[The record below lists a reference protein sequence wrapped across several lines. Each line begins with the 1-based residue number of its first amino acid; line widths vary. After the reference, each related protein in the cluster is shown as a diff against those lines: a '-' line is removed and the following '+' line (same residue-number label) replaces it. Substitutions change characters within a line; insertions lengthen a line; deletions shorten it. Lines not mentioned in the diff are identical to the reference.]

1 MWVGIEYWVG
11 LSTLGSMVLLGV
23 SRLKVQNFVEIKFG
37 FGLWNQL
44 LLKLKF
50 KPKLKVVSFKIGLS
64 SLVILVQDFLKMAT
78 SKSFFQC

>member
-37 FGLWNQL
+37 FGL
-44 LLKLKF
+44 
-50 KPKLKVVSFKIGLS
+50 
-64 SLVILVQDFLKMAT
+64 
-78 SKSFFQC
+78 